1 MCDGQ
6 VKEMQ
11 HILRC
16 QEHNISVSTVDK
28 LQISNVYI
36 DKYCW

>member
-6 VKEMQ
+6 VNEMQ
-11 HILRC
+11 NILRY

-28 LQISNVYI
+28 LRISNVCI
-36 DKYCW
+36 D